1 MTECADLRATVSS
14 LRDEIRLLTEAIPR
28 IVWTARPDGSV
39 DHCNQRWCA
48 YTGMTV
54 ADTVDH
60 GWITA
65 LHPDDVPIYRDR
77 WADVVRAGETD
88 DSAYRLRRASDGAY
102 RWHRIR
108 ARPLRNEAGDIVK
121 WYGTWTDIDDATR
134 QAAPDGAVSGGIAV
148 TADVTDRVRAEEQRR
163 AVEERDRLLA
173 DNATDLISRHGPD
186 GAYIYASPASR
197 EILGYAPEELAG
209 HTSTGLL
216 HPDDLPA
223 VTASYAAALAGDDV
237 TTVTYRVRH
246 ADGHYVWL
254 ETKTRVVRD
263 ATTGVIA
270 EMQCASRDISARKEA
285 EEALRASEERL
296 HTVMSNAPIILFAL
310 DTEGICTL
318 SEGKTLET
326 LGFAPGQLVGQ
337 NMFELYKDAP
347 ASIDAFHRALSGEVT
362 HNIIHAGGVW
372 DSHLL
377 PVRDAEGRV
386 TGLIGVT
393 MDVRDRVEAED
404 ALRAREQQLQAVV
417 SSAPVILYTI
427 DTDGVIML
435 SEGQVLEALGVAPG
449 QNVGQNVF
457 DLYGDDPVVVDYL
470 RRALHGETLAGI
482 NTIGDLTL
490 DGRYTPLRDA
500 TGRVTGVIGVSLDI
514 TERVAAEEALR
525 ASEAHVRAITDATTD
540 AIIAADATGR
550 IVSWNRGAEVIFG
563 YTADEASGQPLTM
576 LMPDQYRA
584 AHQTALDR
592 LTATGEGRLLG
603 RPLTLEARRKD
614 GGAFPVELVLSR
626 WTTADGVFYSGILR
640 DVTARVRAEE
650 ALVAERSL
658 RDAVL
663 DHVQAGIVACDA
675 EGVLTLFNPA
685 TRALH
690 GLPEEPLLPEQWA
703 DHYDLYGPDG
713 RTPLRPEEIP
723 LFRALHGEQVRDAE
737 MVIAPTR
744 GAPRTLLASGQAIRD
759 PAGRTLGAVVA
770 MHDITARKRM
780 EAELERSNAE
790 LQQFAYVASHD
801 LQEPLRTITSYLTL
815 LQRRYQGKLGAD
827 ADEFIG
833 FATDG
838 AQRMS
843 ALIKAVLA

>member
-108 ARPLRNEAGDIVK
+108 ALPLRNEVGDIVK

-148 TADVTDRVRAEEQRR
+148 TADVTDRVRAEERRR

-514 TERVAAEEALR
+514 TVRCGRGGAARE
-525 ASEAHVRAITDATTD
+525 
-540 AIIAADATGR
+540 
-550 IVSWNRGAEVIFG
+550 RGARPRDHRRDDRRDHRG
-563 YTADEASGQPLTM
+563 RR
-576 LMPDQYRA
+576 YRP
-584 AHQTALDR
+584 H
-592 LTATGEGRLLG
+592 RLLEPG
-603 RPLTLEARRKD
+603 RRGD
-614 GGAFPVELVLSR
+614 
-626 WTTADGVFYSGILR
+626 LR
-640 DVTARVRAEE
+640 
-650 ALVAERSL
+650 
-658 RDAVL
+658 
-663 DHVQAGIVACDA
+663 
-675 EGVLTLFNPA
+675 
-685 TRALH
+685 
-690 GLPEEPLLPEQWA
+690 
-703 DHYDLYGPDG
+703 LY
-713 RTPLRPEEIP
+713 R
-723 LFRALHGEQVRDAE
+723 
-737 MVIAPTR
+737 
-744 GAPRTLLASGQAIRD
+744 
-759 PAGRTLGAVVA
+759 
-770 MHDITARKRM
+770 
-780 EAELERSNAE
+780 
-790 LQQFAYVASHD
+790 
-801 LQEPLRTITSYLTL
+801 
-815 LQRRYQGKLGAD
+815 
-827 ADEFIG
+827 
-833 FATDG
+833 
-838 AQRMS
+838 
-843 ALIKAVLA
+843 